1 MRQYRLLRPWCRMA
15 FLAVLTLCIGVSL
28 TNAQARQYRVAVL
41 TPGLSYS
48 PLLEGLQDE
57 LVRLGYVP
65 GKNLTLLVE
74 DTHGVVSD
82 LSQRAARL
90 AAANPDVFV
99 TMTTS
104 YAAAAKQATDRIPI
118 VFTWVGD
125 PLRSSLIASYA
136 SSQNN
141 LTGIS
146 NYGSA
151 HSSKRL
157 ELLQEIAPGIKRVLA
172 VVAAQER
179 SAQVAFQGLAE
190 TAQKLQ
196 IQLLR
201 HDVTTLKDIESV
213 LQETPLGSVD
223 AIYHVPSGLTAT
235 HIALFIR
242 KAKQDKIPLIVN
254 EDSMVEKGATI
265 SYGANFHLVGVQ
277 AAKFVAKILKGSHPA
292 EMPTQTP
299 DKMMLAINMTTAKAI
314 GLGIPLSIL
323 ERADR
328 LVE

>member
-1 MRQYRLLRPWCRMA
+1 
-15 FLAVLTLCIGVSL
+15 
-28 TNAQARQYRVAVL
+28 
-41 TPGLSYS
+41 
-48 PLLEGLQDE
+48 
-57 LVRLGYVP
+57 VRLGYVP

-82 LSQRAARL
+82 LGQRAAKL

-104 YAAAAKQATDRIPI
+104 YAAAAQQATDRVPI

-125 PLRSSLIASYA
+125 PLRSGLIASYA

-146 NYGSA
+146 NYGNA
-151 HSSKRL
+151 HVGKRL

-172 VVAAQER
+172 VVATQDR
-179 SAQVAFQGLAE
+179 NAQVTFQGLAE

-201 HDVTTLKDIESV
+201 RDVTTPEDIESV
-213 LQETPLGSVD
+213 LQATPPGSVD
-223 AIYHVPSGLTAT
+223 AIYHIPSGLTAT

-242 KAKQDKIPLIVN
+242 KAKQDKIPLMVN
-254 EDSMVEKGATI
+254 EDSMVDKGATV

-277 AAKFVAKILKGSHPA
+277 AAKFVTKILKGANPA

-299 DKMMLAINMTTAKAI
+299 DKMMLAINMATAKAI
-314 GLGIPLSIL
+314 GLELPLSVL